1 MKKKITKG
9 QIGINIIMFIII
21 IFFFTFVNYDI
32 KNKEKL
38 YDEMEEIYF
47 SKVDYYFEGYLVEK
61 TFLYNYRGNEFEDFN
76 VYLIKMKVDSV
87 FIGKN
92 LRSKGEPFV
101 GIYSPKDDYV
111 YFESNLYS
119 SKEEYQ
125 EYSPTKIVLSSI
137 TEKVHLSGGYEYRMD
152 IQTKFEKP
160 FTDID
165 TIGCV
170 IF

>member
-1 MKKKITKG
+1 
-9 QIGINIIMFIII
+9 
-21 IFFFTFVNYDI
+21 
-32 KNKEKL
+32 
-38 YDEMEEIYF
+38 MEEIYF